1 MKREAVL
8 GGVVEEIML
17 DGLGRDFRFYGELG
31 QDQGSQGQ
39 ARSDETRSR
48 GAEDRGSAVG
58 CQCGCILGR
67 RRASGSVSIHVLGT
81 KTDTATVEQSNRTVE
96 AEGLQ
101 MS

>member
-31 QDQGSQGQ
+31 QDQGQGQ

-58 CQCGCILGR
+58 CQCGWILILGGP
-67 RRASGSVSIHVLGT
+67 RASGSVSIHVLGT
-81 KTDTATVEQSNRTVE
+81 KGNSR
-96 AEGLQ
+96 GG
-101 MS
+101 S